1 MNRGSGK
8 RLMLAGRGKAAAT
21 MRRFGCGALC
31 LAGFFLLS
39 ERASAQALWP
49 LVDRV
54 AKGFEENSLLVSTI
68 LLALVVSLW
77 LVAVFRRHHRNDTLA
92 RRRIAEL
99 EGELNEAEA
108 ALKAEP
114 HLLFIWRTPSRAP
127 DRIIGDMRDTARVPA
142 SHQAMLDFPS
152 WLELES
158 ATALTTALASLQQT
172 GVSFNIGIR
181 TKAGELI
188 EADGRAAG
196 QLATLRLRPLS
207 GERRHITELAHDVRK
222 LSKQVERLSAILD
235 GAPCPVWLKD
245 QQDRLIWVNRAY
257 LKAVDI
263 ADVEKVVAEGI
274 ELAPP
279 KALEFAAEEGDAPR
293 ARAHAVIEGDKRA
306 LDIYRVDLSEGSAGF
321 AVDVTALEESRKE
334 LKRHIRAHANTLD
347 KIATAIAIFGPD
359 QKLRFYNSSYVE
371 LWELESAWLDSHPS
385 DGEILD
391 LLRARRKLPEQ
402 ANYRDWKAR
411 QLNAY
416 TTLETRESW
425 WHLPDGQSLRV
436 ICEQH
441 PFGGVTYLYENVTE
455 KIRLESRYNELIGVQ
470 RETLDNL
477 HEGVALFGTDG
488 RLRLYNPTFARLW
501 SLPSDLLDEHPHIDA
516 IIRRSRALFDSPMWD
531 DLKYAVTSFDT
542 SREAFKERIARP
554 DGTVLQAMSVPL
566 PDGNT
571 LLTYMDVTD
580 TTRIENALR
589 ERAEALEAADRLKTN
604 FLSNVSY
611 ELRTP
616 LTNIIGFAQGMTL
629 GIAGD
634 LQPKQHEYLRHIQ
647 ESSNDLLE
655 IIDAILDLTTIDAGA
670 MELMLKPI
678 PVADTMEHAARAM
691 ADAIAKRDL
700 TLRIEIADNVAEFIG
715 DEKRVR
721 QILSN
726 LLSNAIGFSAA
737 GGEILMGARRDG
749 DTMLLWV
756 SDTGKGIEP
765 EFQKQ
770 VFERFQSRPTGG
782 GHRGPGLGLAIVKS
796 FVELH
801 GGHVSL
807 LSKVDKGT
815 TVICRFPID
824 GPAAGGK
831 SVRRAPA
838 ESSRI
843 RQAS

>member
-1 MNRGSGK
+1 
-8 RLMLAGRGKAAAT
+8 MLAGGGKAAASLSYWGI
-21 MRRFGCGALC
+21 FAVLV
-31 LAGFFLLS
+31 LAMCKP
-39 ERASAQALWP
+39 AAAQAIWSVAWP
-49 LVDRV
+49 
-54 AKGFEENSLLVSTI
+54 TI
-68 LLALVVSLW
+68 PTLDLKLTRDYPALLALLAPVALFLW
-77 LVAVFRRHHRNDTLA
+77 TLSVIRRHSRDISLA

-108 ALKAEP
+108 ALSAEP
-114 HLLFIWRTPSRAP
+114 HILIIWRGREREPY
-127 DRIIGDMRDTARVPA
+127 RIVGDMRDAARVPVSKA
-142 SHQAMLDFPS
+142 ALLDFVS
-152 WLELES
+152 WLEPES
-158 ATALTTALASLQQT
+158 ASALTAAIGVLQASGT
-172 GVSFNIGIR
+172 SFNIGIR
-181 TKAGELI
+181 TGQGELL

-196 QLATLRLRPLS
+196 HLATLRLRPLS
-207 GERRHITELAHDVRK
+207 GERRHITELAYDARK

-235 GAPCPVWLKD
+235 GAPFPVWLTD
-245 QQDRLIWVNRAY
+245 QDRRVVWVNRAY
-257 LKAVDI
+257 LKAVEISDI
-263 ADVEKVVAEGI
+263 DQVINRGVELVDVQAI
-274 ELAPP
+274 ELD
-279 KALEFAAEEGDAPR
+279 KNGTAEPHPVR
-293 ARAHAVIEGDKRA
+293 THAVIDGAKRA
-306 LDIYRVDLSEGSAGF
+306 LDIHVLLLPEGCAHFAIDATSLEDSE
-321 AVDVTALEESRKE
+321 KE

-359 QKLRFYNSSYVE
+359 QKLRFFNSAYAD
-371 LWELESAWLDSHPS
+371 LWELDPTWLETNPA

-391 LLRARRKLPEQ
+391 RLRAKRKLPEQ

-411 QLNAY
+411 QLNTY
-416 TTLETRESW
+416 TTLETKESW
-425 WHLPDGQSLRV
+425 WHLPDGQSLHV

-455 KIRLESRYNELIGVQ
+455 KIRLESQYNELIGVQ

-501 SLPSDLLDEHPHIDA
+501 LLEQSFLDEHPHIDSV
-516 IIRRSRALFDSPMWD
+516 ITKSRPLFDSPMWD
-531 DLKYAVTSFDT
+531 ELKFAVTSFDT
-542 SREAFKERIARP
+542 NREAFKERIDRP
-554 DGTVLQAMSVPL
+554 DGMALQASSVPL

-616 LTNIIGFAQGMTL
+616 LTNIIGFAQGL
-629 GIAGD
+629 SIGIAGE
-634 LQPKQHEYLRHIQ
+634 LQVKQHEYLRHIQ

-670 MELMLKPI
+670 MELKLRSIEVVSML
-678 PVADTMEHAARAM
+678 ELAANSI

-700 TLRIEIADNVAEFIG
+700 NLRVEIAENALEFIG

-721 QILSN
+721 QVLLN
-726 LLSNAIGFSAA
+726 LLSNAIGFSSA
-737 GGEILMGARRDG
+737 GGEILMGARRDA
-749 DTMLLWV
+749 DTMMLWV
-756 SDTGKGIEP
+756 SDNGKGIDP
-765 EFQKQ
+765 DFQNQ
-770 VFERFQSRPTGG
+770 AFERFQSRPTAS

-801 GGHVSL
+801 GGEVSL
-807 LSKVDKGT
+807 LSKVNKGT

-824 GPAAGGK
+824 GPVSGGK
-831 SVRRAPA
+831 PVRRAQA
-838 ESSRI
+838 EPTRM

>member
-1 MNRGSGK
+1 
-8 RLMLAGRGKAAAT
+8 MLAGGGKAAARLRYPAGVFLAT
-21 MRRFGCGALC
+21 LWAAQEPAMAAGLWPRFEALT
-31 LAGFFLLS
+31 LQLSEEYFLLF
-39 ERASAQALWP
+39 AS
-49 LVDRV
+49 
-54 AKGFEENSLLVSTI
+54 
-68 LLALVVSLW
+68 LASLVVFLWSLD
-77 LVAVFRRHHRNDTLA
+77 LIRRHRRDESVS

-114 HLLFIWRTPSRAP
+114 HLLFIWRGREREP
-127 DRIIGDMRDTARVPA
+127 DRIVGDMRDAARVPA
-142 SHQAMLDFPS
+142 SRQSLLDFPL
-152 WLELES
+152 WLEPES
-158 ATALTTALASLQQT
+158 AAALTASISSLQAT
-172 GVSFNIGIR
+172 GASFNIGIR
-181 TKAGELI
+181 TKQGELL

-196 QLATLRLRPLS
+196 RLATLRLRPLS
-207 GERRHITELAHDVRK
+207 GERRHITELAYDVRK

-235 GAPCPVWLKD
+235 GAPFPICLKALD
-245 QQDRLIWVNRAY
+245 NSLIWVNRAY
-257 LKAVDI
+257 LRSVEIDEIDQVIAGGIEI
-263 ADVEKVVAEGI
+263 ADFATLDFEKS
-274 ELAPP
+274 
-279 KALEFAAEEGDAPR
+279 GDLTRR
-293 ARAHAVIEGDKRA
+293 ARAHAVIEGAKRA
-306 LDIYRVDLSEGSAGF
+306 LDIYDVALPDGSASF
-321 AVDVTALEESRKE
+321 AVDVTALEESQKE

-359 QKLRFYNSSYVE
+359 QRLRFFNSAYAE
-371 LWELESAWLDSHPS
+371 LWELDAAWLQTNPS

-391 LLRARRKLPEQ
+391 LLRARRKIPEQ

-416 TTLETRESW
+416 TTLDTRESW
-425 WHLPDGQSLRV
+425 WHLPDGQSLHV

-455 KIRLESRYNELIGVQ
+455 KIRLESQYNELISVQ

-488 RLRLYNPTFARLW
+488 RLRLYNPTFARMW
-501 SLPSDLLDEHPHIDA
+501 SLSTSFLDEHPHIDGV
-516 IIRRSRALFDSPMWD
+516 IRKSRALFDSPMWD
-531 DLKYAVTSFDT
+531 DLKFALTSFDT
-542 SREAFKERIARP
+542 NREAFKERIDRP
-554 DGTVLQAMSVPL
+554 DGLVLQATSVPL

-616 LTNIIGFAQGMTL
+616 LTNIIGFAQGLTL
-629 GIAGD
+629 GIAGE
-634 LQPKQHEYLRHIQ
+634 LLPKQHEYLHHIQ

-670 MELMLKPI
+670 MELKLKPLPI
-678 PVADTMEHAARAM
+678 AETLELAARSM
-691 ADAIAKRDL
+691 AEAIGKRDL
-700 TLRIEIADNVAEFIG
+700 TLRVEIADNVSQFVA
-715 DEKRVR
+715 DEKRIR

-726 LLSNAIGFSAA
+726 LLSNAIGFSSPK
-737 GGEILMGARRDG
+737 GEVLMGARRDG
-749 DTMLLWV
+749 DTMVLWV
-756 SDTGKGIEP
+756 SDTGRGIEP

-770 VFERFQSRPTGG
+770 AFERFQSRPTGG

-801 GGHVSL
+801 GGQVSL
-807 LSKVDKGT
+807 LSKVNKGT

-824 GPAAGGK
+824 GPASGGK
-831 SVRRAPA
+831 SIRRAQA
-838 ESSRI
+838 EASRV

>member
-1 MNRGSGK
+1 
-8 RLMLAGRGKAAAT
+8 MLAGGGKAAAT
-21 MRRFGCGALC
+21 IRQVTCGLLPNIALFSFAVPA
-31 LAGFFLLS
+31 LAQGRLEPFLHLVEHEVTENYPLLLTSLTTFLFFIW
-39 ERASAQALWP
+39 A
-49 LVDRV
+49 VDT
-54 AKGFEENSLLVSTI
+54 L
-68 LLALVVSLW
+68 
-77 LVAVFRRHHRNDTLA
+77 RRHARSQAAA

-108 ALKAEP
+108 ALRAEP
-114 HLLFIWRTPSRAP
+114 HLLFIWKSRDPGP

-142 SHQAMLDFPS
+142 SREGLLDFPS

-158 ATALTTALASLQQT
+158 AAALSAAIAGLQAT
-172 GVSFNIGIR
+172 GASFNIGVR
-181 TKAGELI
+181 TKIGELL

-196 QLATLRLRPLS
+196 RLATLRLRPLS

-235 GAPCPVWLKD
+235 GAPLPIWLKD
-245 QQDRLIWVNRAY
+245 SADHLIWVNRAY
-257 LKAVDI
+257 LNAVDHDDVDKVI
-263 ADVEKVVAEGI
+263 AASI
-274 ELAPP
+274 ELVPAT
-279 KALEFAAEEGDAPR
+279 ALEFGTANEGSTRR
-293 ARAHAVIEGDKRA
+293 ARAHAVIDGAKCA
-306 LDIYRVDLSEGSAGF
+306 LDVYQASLAEGSAGF
-321 AVDVTALEESRKE
+321 AVDVTALEESKKE

-359 QKLRFYNSSYVE
+359 QKLRFFNTSYAE
-371 LWELESAWLDSHPS
+371 LWDLDPAWLESNPS

-391 LLRARRKLPEQ
+391 LLRTRRKLPEQ

-416 TTLETRESW
+416 TQLETRESW
-425 WHLPDGQSLRV
+425 WHLPDGQSLHV

-455 KIRLESRYNELIGVQ
+455 KIRLESQYNELIGVQ

-477 HEGVALFGTDG
+477 HEGIALFGTDG
-488 RLRLYNPTFARLW
+488 RLKLYNPTFARLW
-501 SLPSDLLDEHPHIDA
+501 SLPQAFLDEHPHIDSV
-516 IIRRSRALFDSPMWD
+516 IRNSRALFESPMWD
-531 DLKYAVTSFDT
+531 ELKFAVTSFDT
-542 SREAFKERIARP
+542 SREAFKERIDRP
-554 DGTVLQAMSVPL
+554 DGLVLHVTSVPL

-629 GIAGD
+629 GIAGE
-634 LQPKQHEYLRHIQ
+634 LLPKQQEYLRHIQ
-647 ESSNDLLE
+647 DSSNDLLE

-670 MELMLKPI
+670 MELKLKPL
-678 PVADTMEHAARAM
+678 PVVETLELAAGAM
-691 ADAIAKRDL
+691 AEAIGKRDL
-700 TLRIEIADNVAEFIG
+700 TLRIEIADDVSDFIA

-721 QILSN
+721 QVLSN
-726 LLSNAIGFSAA
+726 LLSNAIGFSSA

-749 DTMLLWV
+749 DAMLLWV

-770 VFERFQSRPTGG
+770 VFERFQSRPTGS

-801 GGHVSL
+801 GGQVSL
-807 LSKVDKGT
+807 LSKVNKGT

-824 GPAAGGK
+824 GPQAAGK
-831 SVRRAPA
+831 SIRRAQA